1 MRSTGPQ
8 TGAAHFSFSSNGNLA
23 YIPDVADLENR
34 NLVLVDHAGIQKPLN
49 IPPGPYNHPRIS
61 PDGKRLA
68 VNTGQGD
75 STVRGDIWIFDL
87 AGAASPVRLTF
98 GGSNNRPIWRDN
110 DHVVFASNRDGSM
123 GIFQQR
129 ADTPGSAELLTKF
142 EPDSVQLQPESWS
155 ADRKLFF
162 SVSPANQ
169 SRIWMVTP
177 GAGQKPTQV
186 MSEYAT
192 NSNFPPDGRWFAYT
206 STAVNRQQEVFV
218 RPYPLT
224 GAMYQ
229 VSTMG
234 GHYPVWSPD
243 GKQIYYATDE
253 VGGTSQ
259 IMSVDVQTRPGF
271 VVLKTTPLPIKGIL
285 SNQARGGFD
294 ITPDGK
300 YFVVLMP
307 RDAGRA
313 RLPQINI
320 TLNWFEELQQRVPVK

>member
-1 MRSTGPQ
+1 VHTEDGLARS
-8 TGAAHFSFSSNGNLA
+8 
-23 YIPDVADLENR
+23 
-34 NLVLVDHAGIQKPLN
+34 
-49 IPPGPYNHPRIS
+49 
-61 PDGKRLA
+61 
-68 VNTGQGD
+68 
-75 STVRGDIWIFDL
+75 DIWIFDL

-98 GGSNNRPIWRDN
+98 EGANNRPIWRDN
-110 DHVVFASNRDGSM
+110 DHVVYASNRDGSI

-142 EPDSVQLQPESWS
+142 EPESVQLQPESWS
-155 ADRKLFF
+155 PDRKLFF

-177 GAGQKPTQV
+177 GAQKPTQV
-186 MSEYAT
+186 IPEYAT
-192 NSNFPPDGRWFAYT
+192 NSNFPRDGRWFVYT

-224 GAMYQ
+224 GAIYQ

-259 IMSVDVQTRPGF
+259 IMSVDVQTQPHF
-271 VVLKTTPLPIKGIL
+271 AVLKTTPLPIKGIL
-285 SNQARGGFD
+285 SNQGLGGFD

-307 RDAGRA
+307 RGVGRN
-313 RLPQINI
+313 RFPQINI
-320 TLNWFEELQQRVPVK
+320 TLNWFEELKQLVPVK